1 MSGNKKKKKKK
12 NMGTVILLSVVIVVC
27 VIVLIWLVGGL
38 VKNKVMAAVHQKV
51 TEQVMEYGIR
61 QALESIDDPEA
72 AAKAKEIV
80 DSIDKEDLREVEKI
94 VEKVVNE
101 DTMSD
106 LINIVGSGVD
116 SGSVEQVKDYLQEN
130 ISEEDIQ
137 KLQELYNKYAEQVP

>member
-1 MSGNKKKKKKK
+1 MGGKRKKKKKK
-12 NMGTVILLSVVIVVC
+12 NTRTVIILSIVIVVC

-38 VKNKVMAAVHQKV
+38 LKNKVMSAVHRKV

-72 AAKAKEIV
+72 AARAKEIV
-80 DSIDKEDLREVEKI
+80 DSIDEEDLREVEEI

-101 DTMSD
+101 DTVSD

-130 ISEEDIQ
+130 ISEEDIR
-137 KLQELYNKYAEQVP
+137 KLQELYNKYAEQAP

>member
-1 MSGNKKKKKKK
+1 MGGNRKKKRKK
-12 NMGTVILLSVVIVVC
+12 NMRTVIILSIVIVVC

-38 VKNKVMAAVHQKV
+38 LKNKVMSAVHQKV

-61 QALESIDDPEA
+61 QALESNDDPEA

-80 DSIDKEDLREVEKI
+80 DNVDEEDLREVEKI

-101 DTMSD
+101 DTVSD
-106 LINIVGSGVD
+106 LMNIVGNGID

-130 ISEEDIQ
+130 ISEEDMH
-137 KLQELYNKYAEQVP
+137 KLQELYNKYAEQAP

>member
-1 MSGNKKKKKKK
+1 MGGNRKKKKKK
-12 NMGTVILLSVVIVVC
+12 NTRTVIILSIVIVVC

-38 VKNKVMAAVHQKV
+38 LKNKVMSAVHRKV

-72 AAKAKEIV
+72 AVRAKEIV
-80 DSIDKEDLREVEKI
+80 DSIDEEDLREVEEI

-101 DTMSD
+101 DTVSD

-130 ISEEDIQ
+130 ISEEDIR
-137 KLQELYNKYAEQVP
+137 KLQELYNKYAEQAP